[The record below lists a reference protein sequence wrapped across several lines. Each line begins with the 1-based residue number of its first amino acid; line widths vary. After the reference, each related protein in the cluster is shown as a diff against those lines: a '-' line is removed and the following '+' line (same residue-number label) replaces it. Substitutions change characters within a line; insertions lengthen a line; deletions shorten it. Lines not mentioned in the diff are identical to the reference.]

1 MLTAFEAGV
10 RKGEFDELLR
20 EIGTKRMKRGTL

>member
-10 RKGEFDELLR
+10 KKGEFDEMLR
-20 EIGTKRMKRGTL
+20 EIGTKRGTRGIR

>member
-10 RKGEFDELLR
+10 RKGEFDEQLLDIER
-20 EIGTKRMKRGTL
+20 KRKSAG

>member
-10 RKGEFDELLR
+10 KKGEFDELLR
-20 EIGTKRMKRGTL
+20 EIGMRRGNKATQ